1 MRAAAVAL
9 LLLTACFCPGGPIV
23 REPGVIYLS
32 DFEIKDPRFPL
43 TAAAPCYFEANMKRY
58 AGTLRFPQRVELDA
72 VSPAG
77 MYRVRGNAR
86 QGGVA
91 AWIEPRF
98 LDGVPEDLVPKLR
111 AAHERRR
118 EVEALIAR
126 NEVAI
131 GMTLDEVGR
140 SLGKPQKRSSTT
152 NREGSTQT
160 FEYIRYK
167 LVPQTVYT
175 PTYAQTVLGITPD
188 PRRPLETVLV
198 RGGGYGL
205 NASTVYVKVPVGTIN
220 VSFLNGIVESIEESE
235 GTLVGA
241 NASIVV
247 PPINVVW

>member
-1 MRAAAVAL
+1 MKVATAAL
-9 LLLTACFCPGGPIV
+9 LLTVSFCLGGPIV

-32 DFEIKDPRFPL
+32 DFEVKEPRFAL
-43 TAAAPCYFEANMKRY
+43 NAAAPCYFESSMKRY

-111 AAHERRR
+111 AADERRR

-152 NREGSTQT
+152 NREGSTQK

-175 PTYAQTVLGITPD
+175 PGYAQTVLGIAPPD

-198 RGGGYGL
+198 RGGYGL

>member
-1 MRAAAVAL
+1 MRAILAAAFM
-9 LLLTACFCPGGPIV
+9 AGSMSWAGPIV

-32 DFEIKDPRFPL
+32 DFELTDARFPL
-43 TAAAPCYFEANMKRY
+43 TGPANCYFDANMKRY
-58 AGTLRFPQRVELDA
+58 AGTLRFPQRVQLDA

-111 AAHERRR
+111 AADERRR

-167 LVPQTVYT
+167 LVPQTIYT
-175 PTYAQTVLGITPD
+175 PAYAQTVLGITPD
-188 PRRPLETVLV
+188 PRRRLETVVV
-198 RGGGYGL
+198 RGGYGL
-205 NASTVYVKVPVGTIN
+205 NASSVYVKVPVGTIK

-241 NASIVV
+241 DASMVV
-247 PPINVVW
+247 PPVNLVW

>member
-1 MRAAAVAL
+1 MRTAAAAL
-9 LLLTACFCPGGPIV
+9 LLIAASCLAGPIV

-32 DFEIKDPRFPL
+32 DFEIRDPRFPL
-43 TAAAPCYFEANMKRY
+43 AGAAPCYFDANMKRY

-98 LDGVPEDLVPKLR
+98 LDGVPDDLVSKLR
-111 AAHERRR
+111 AADQRRR
-118 EVEALIAR
+118 EVEELVAR

-131 GMTLDEVGR
+131 GMTLEEVAR

-152 NREGSTQT
+152 NREGASQI

-175 PTYAQTVLGITPD
+175 PAYAQTVLGVTPD
-188 PRRPLETVLV
+188 PRRRLETVVV
-198 RGGGYGL
+198 RGGYGY
-205 NASTVYVKVPVGTIN
+205 NASTVYVTVPVGSIK
-220 VSFLNGIVESIEESE
+220 VAFADGIVDSIEESE

-241 NASIVV
+241 NASVVV
-247 PPINVVW
+247 PPVNVVW

>member
-1 MRAAAVAL
+1 MRSTTVAL
-9 LLLTACFCPGGPIV
+9 FLSAAFCLAGPIV

-32 DFEIKDPRFPL
+32 DFEIKDPRYPL
-43 TAAAPCYFEANMKRY
+43 TEAAPSYFDSDLKRY

-72 VSPAG
+72 LSPAG
-77 MYRVRGNAR
+77 MYRVRGNAQ

-98 LDGVPEDLVPKLR
+98 LDGVPGDLVTKLR
-111 AAHERRR
+111 AADQRRR
-118 EVEALIAR
+118 EVEELIAR

-131 GMTLDEVGR
+131 GMTLDEVAR

-152 NREGSTQT
+152 NRTGSTQT

-188 PRRPLETVLV
+188 PRRPLETVVL

-205 NASTVYVKVPVGTIN
+205 NASTVYVKVPVGTIK
-220 VSFLNGIVESIEESE
+220 VAFLNGVVESIDESE

-247 PPINVVW
+247 PPVNLVW

>member
-1 MRAAAVAL
+1 MRAILAAAFM
-9 LLLTACFCPGGPIV
+9 AGSMSWAGPIV
-23 REPGVIYLS
+23 REPGAIYLS
-32 DFEIKDPRFPL
+32 DFELTDARFPL
-43 TAAAPCYFEANMKRY
+43 TGPANCYFDANMKRY
-58 AGTLRFPQRVELDA
+58 AGTLRFPQRVQLDA

-111 AAHERRR
+111 AADERRR

-167 LVPQTVYT
+167 LVPQTIYT
-175 PTYAQTVLGITPD
+175 PAYAQTVLGITPD
-188 PRRPLETVLV
+188 PRRRLETVVV
-198 RGGGYGL
+198 RGGYGL
-205 NASTVYVKVPVGTIN
+205 NASSVYVKVPVGTIK

-241 NASIVV
+241 DASMVV
-247 PPINVVW
+247 PPVNLVW

>member
-1 MRAAAVAL
+1 MRLWLAL
-9 LLLTACFCPGGPIV
+9 LLAVTPAVQAGPIV
-23 REPGVIYLS
+23 REAGAIYLS
-32 DFEIKDPRFPL
+32 DFHEKLPRFRL
-43 TAAAPCYFEANMKRY
+43 LAAAPCYFESSMKRY
-58 AGTLRFPQRVELDA
+58 AGTLRFPQTVQLDA
-72 VSPAG
+72 ISEQG
-77 MYRVRGNAR
+77 MLRVLGNAK

-91 AWIEPRF
+91 AWIEPQY
-98 LDGVPEDLVPKLR
+98 LEGLPENYLEIATR
-111 AAHERRR
+111 AEQRRR

-131 GMTLDEVGR
+131 GMTLEEVGR

-160 FEYIRYK
+160 FEYVRYK
-167 LVPQTVYT
+167 LIPQTVYT

-188 PRRPLETVLV
+188 PRRRLETVV
-198 RGGGYGL
+198 VSGGYGL

-220 VSFLNGIVESIEESE
+220 VSFVNGIVESIEESE

-247 PPINVVW
+247 PPVNVAW